1 MDCTIGLMRLDASI
15 KPVDIDQSEN
25 DSEHHDF
32 EVLDGLRL
40 SEPDVAF
47 KEVKIMKKFNVLIN
61 DLNIDSEF
69 SKLLLTKYYDLFCSK
84 NHSIVNFFSRIINI
98 ADAMKSCSVTTLE
111 GNFYTWDKTLRAF
124 EGLGMNIFLGARL
137 DQFVSLAS

>member
-1 MDCTIGLMRLDASI
+1 MIA
-15 KPVDIDQSEN
+15 DQSEN

-84 NHSIVNFFSRIINI
+84 KSFHRQLLLEGLKCKLVSGAISEIINI